1 VTNTNSAGQESD
13 RSGSFTLTIDS
24 TAPNPVSGL
33 QVADDQG
40 AWKGQLTDGM
50 TTDDNKPTFTG
61 KAEQGSTV
69 TIYDNGQAIGSVVVT
84 NTDGSWQYTPTTP
97 LADGE
102 HQF

>member
-1 VTNTNSAGQESD
+1 MTNTNSAGQESD

-40 AWKGQLTDGM
+40 PEGQLTDGM

-69 TIYDNGQAIGSVVVT
+69 TIYDNGRRLVQ
-84 NTDGSWQYTPTTP
+84 
-97 LADGE
+97 LL
-102 HQF
+102 